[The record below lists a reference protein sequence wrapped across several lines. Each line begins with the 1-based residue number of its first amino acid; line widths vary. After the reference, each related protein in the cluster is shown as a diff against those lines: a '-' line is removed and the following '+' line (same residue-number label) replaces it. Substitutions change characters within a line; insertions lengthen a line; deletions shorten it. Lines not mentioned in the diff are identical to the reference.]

1 MRALENKTI
10 LAGDPK
16 GRWCDGVMR
25 VSVDSCQ
32 ADALFQH
39 LTSPELGTE
48 GGGIRVGARVLNGFS
63 NWSAVHAAQL
73 DPGLQG
79 RHTLLI
85 GSGDRSDAP
94 KHLPGLRPIVRQL
107 LERLSCMGLHGSRPL
122 DWLTGH
128 VLNQGDENARF
139 DVHQDTTEEQE
150 VEGGAPDRKVIFT
163 VIIKLSRGGTTSMQV
178 CGEREVYYRT
188 IPGSGLAFRSALH
201 HRTCRAEV
209 GVWKLAL
216 FFGHFL

>member
-1 MRALENKTI
+1 M
-10 LAGDPK
+10 
-16 GRWCDGVMR
+16 
-25 VSVDSCQ
+25 
-32 ADALFQH
+32 
-39 LTSPELGTE
+39 
-48 GGGIRVGARVLNGFS
+48 LNGFS

-85 GSGDRSDAP
+85 GSGDRSDAL

-201 HRTCRAEV
+201 HRTCRAEA